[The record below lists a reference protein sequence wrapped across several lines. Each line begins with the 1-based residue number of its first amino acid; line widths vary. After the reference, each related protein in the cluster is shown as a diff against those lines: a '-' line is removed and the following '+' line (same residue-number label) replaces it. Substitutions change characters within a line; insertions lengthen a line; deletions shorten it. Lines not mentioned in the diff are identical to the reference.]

1 MEDYVD
7 HRPDICQAIASRS
20 QSAQFGIRN
29 LLFSISRSSLPLE
42 RFRIP
47 KMSMSVR
54 LSCSSDD
61 SDTVHLQILGLDGT
75 RMDVAV
81 PWLHL
86 G

>member
-1 MEDYVD
+1 MFVDCVD
-7 HRPDICQAIASRS
+7 HRPDIFQAFLHLGAKVLSS
-20 QSAQFGIRN
+20 EFAAFGTIQG
-29 LLFSISRSSLPLE
+29 
-42 RFRIP
+42 P

-81 PWLHL
+81 PWLHF

>member
-1 MEDYVD
+1 MFVDCVD
-7 HRPDICQAIASRS
+7 HLADIFQAFLHLGAKV
-20 QSAQFGIRN
+20 
-29 LLFSISRSSLPLE
+29 LSSE
-42 RFRIP
+42 FRCLWNDSGP

-81 PWLHL
+81 PWLHF